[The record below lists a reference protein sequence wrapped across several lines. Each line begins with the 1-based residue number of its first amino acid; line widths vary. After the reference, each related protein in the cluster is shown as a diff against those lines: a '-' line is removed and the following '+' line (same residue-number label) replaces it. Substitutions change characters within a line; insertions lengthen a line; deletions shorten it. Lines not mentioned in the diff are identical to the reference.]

1 MNDYVRWLRDAV
13 GTGPL
18 ILVGSS
24 VVVLDQGGRVLLIER
39 ADTGDWGL
47 PGGLT
52 DPGESLEDTARREV
66 FEETGVKIE
75 ELTLLGVFSGPEFYF
90 RYPHGDE
97 IHNVTAA
104 YVAHAP
110 ADATVRP
117 ELDEARRAEF
127 FGVEAL
133 PAAILPPE
141 APIIRAYLRSLRE
154 RGMPSVR

>member
-1 MNDYVRWLRDAV
+1 MNDYIRRLRAAV
-13 GTGPL
+13 GTDPL

-24 VVVLDQGGRVLLIER
+24 VLVLDRIGRILLIER

-75 ELTLLGVFSGPEFYF
+75 ELTLLGVFSGPEFYY

-104 YVAHAP
+104 YVAHVP
-110 ADATVRP
+110 AGTTARP
-117 ELDEARRAEF
+117 DLGEALRAEF
-127 FGVEAL
+127 FEPDAI
-133 PAAILPPE
+133 PAAFLPPE
-141 APIIRAYLRSLRE
+141 LPIVQAYLRSLPGQE
-154 RGMPSVR
+154 